1 MEKEEFDTSDLAWM
15 TYELFYGEIFN
26 IITDSSGRKT
36 SMLHIGDEDIAV
48 SGDTDFNFGPGWS
61 NSIFNKFKGYL
72 SEIPDDFK
80 KQYNSRLEK
89 CKLLYKTIVNISL
102 MPQSGNLQLVKSGV
116 GNDRFDTYI
125 WALNSYYEGET
136 SLLFN
141 RATFQNTKTLKNYI
155 DEFKNYPGDPIQQ
168 YCHKIYGIPIGSQ
181 LVDELILSGKEAI
194 DSPERVIDYMNLAYK
209 FWRQKLR
216 YIKPLVEKESPLKK
230 ENPLKEEIKK
240 VEKILN
246 SWFE

>member
-1 MEKEEFDTSDLAWM
+1 MKKEEFDTSDLAWE
-15 TYELFYGEIFN
+15 TYELFYGKNFN

-36 SMLHIGDEDIAV
+36 SRLHIGGMDIAV

-72 SEIPDDFK
+72 GEIPDDFQN
-80 KQYNSRLEK
+80 QYNSRLEK

-141 RATFQNTKTLKNYI
+141 RATFQNTEILKKYI
-155 DEFKNYPGDPIQQ
+155 DGFKTGTGDPIRQ

-181 LVDELILSGKEAI
+181 LVDELISSGKEAI
-194 DSPERVIDYMNLAYK
+194 DSPIRVIDYMNLAYK
-209 FWRQKLR
+209 FWQQKSR
-216 YIKPLVEKESPLKK
+216 YIKSLFNPLVEKENPLKK
-230 ENPLKEEIKK
+230 EIEE
-240 VEKILN
+240 VDNILDR
-246 SWFE
+246 WFE